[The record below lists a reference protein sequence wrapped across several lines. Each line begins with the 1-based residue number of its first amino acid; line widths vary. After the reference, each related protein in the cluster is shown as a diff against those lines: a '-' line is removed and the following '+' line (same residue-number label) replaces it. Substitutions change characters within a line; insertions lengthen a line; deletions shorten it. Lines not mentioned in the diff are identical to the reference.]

1 MMIRR
6 KRSYSNELSQ
16 KIETEENPTARNS
29 MFDHEKAYVDAA
41 PPSSP
46 HKNKNEVLTEQV
58 LAEEPVMSEEIKSD
72 VPEADFKGVFEIK
85 ESKSKHKANKKK
97 SKSKLKGRLLGK
109 GSDNEEEEEQAGD
122 LSNMTEEND
131 ELSKEGGSL
140 SEEYNVMQ
148 DEVVE

>member
-58 LAEEPVMSEEIKSD
+58 LVEEPVMSEEIKSD

-109 GSDNEEEEEQAGD
+109 GSDNEEEEE
-122 LSNMTEEND
+122 
-131 ELSKEGGSL
+131 
-140 SEEYNVMQ
+140 
-148 DEVVE
+148 